1 MISITTILKNLFKD
15 EVYSSTKIMVIMI
28 GISLMMVS
36 FGFMVA
42 MLVAVLGVE
51 TVTFAGGTIA
61 LFLWLAWFFNFL
73 KGL

>member
-1 MISITTILKNLFKD
+1 MNLAGIFLGSFLASIIFL
-15 EVYSSTKIMVIMI
+15 VIMS

>member
-1 MISITTILKNLFKD
+1 MISIPTILKNLFKD
-15 EVYSSTKIMVIMI
+15 EVSSSTKIMVIMS

>member
-1 MISITTILKNLFKD
+1 MNLAGIFLG
-15 EVYSSTKIMVIMI
+15 SFLAAIIFLVIMC
-28 GISLMMVS
+28 GMSLMMVS

>member
-15 EVYSSTKIMVIMI
+15 EVSSSTKIMVIMC

-51 TVTFAGGTIA
+51 TVGTIA
-61 LFLWLAWFFNFL
+61 LFLWLARFFNFL

>member
-1 MISITTILKNLFKD
+1 MGLIPTILKNLFKD
-15 EVYSSTKIMVIMI
+15 EVSSSTKIMVIMS

-51 TVTFAGGTIA
+51 TVTFAGGMIA